1 MFTALPMQQK
11 RSIERRGNSF
21 FSIGSNYAGCL
32 NKIIFK
38 DMFAV
43 GGQNQWESKL
53 VKDDTFKDYII
64 DQLRDLYDLY
74 AKGMFG
80 GHGLYQGA
88 KFFGMISKGKLYFKT
103 DDSNRHYYIEQGM
116 KPFRPNEKQTLKNYF
131 EVPPDIIDDSD
142 KLTELAR
149 ESAKIIK

>member
-1 MFTALPMQQK
+1 M
-11 RSIERRGNSF
+11 
-21 FSIGSNYAGCL
+21 
-32 NKIIFK
+32 NKIILNDK
-38 DMFAV
+38 FAV
-43 GGQNQWESKL
+43 SGQNQCEPDL
-53 VKDDTFKDYII
+53 VKDETFKDYII

-80 GHGLYQGA
+80 GHGLYQGL
-88 KFFGMISKGKLYFKT
+88 KFFGMISKGRLYFKT
-103 DDSNRHYYIEQGM
+103 DDSNRQYYIEQGM

-149 ESAKIIK
+149 ESVNIVN

>member
-1 MFTALPMQQK
+1 M
-11 RSIERRGNSF
+11 
-21 FSIGSNYAGCL
+21 
-32 NKIIFK
+32 
-38 DMFAV
+38 
-43 GGQNQWESKL
+43 

-64 DQLRDLYDLY
+64 DQLRDLYELR

-80 GHGLYQGA
+80 GHGLYQGL
-88 KFFGMISKGKLYFKT
+88 KFFGMISKGRLYFKT

-116 KPFRPNEKQTLKNYF
+116 KPFKPNEKQTLKNYF

-149 ESAKIIK
+149 ESVNIIN